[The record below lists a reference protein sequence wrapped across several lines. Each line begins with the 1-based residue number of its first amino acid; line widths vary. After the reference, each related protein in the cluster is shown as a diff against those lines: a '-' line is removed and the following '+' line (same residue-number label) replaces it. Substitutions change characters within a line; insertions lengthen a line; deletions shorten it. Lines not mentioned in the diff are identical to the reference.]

1 MQCNQNIIYFTAQR
15 YS

>member
-1 MQCNQNIIYFTAQR
+1 LPGLGQETAQR